1 MVDDID
7 EDLCHTTHKLEFVGS
22 PQVFTQAKN
31 DLVILLGEGEDFV
44 FVHSSAL
51 LELVALES
59 TLSEVVWWDFCGKW
73 KQLSG
78 MLKQQI
84 HNEIH
89 NLYYDNGEILPIP
102 IPITIS
108 RFVVHVSKVS
118 NLSSR

>member
-7 EDLCHTTHKLEFVGS
+7 EDLCHTTHKLELVGS

-44 FVHSSAL
+44 FVHSSTL

-78 MLKQQI
+78 MFKQQF

-89 NLYYDNGEILPIP
+89 KLYYDTNLEIWPIP
-102 IPITIS
+102 IPTAIS
-108 RFVVHVSKVS
+108 RFVVHAIKY
-118 NLSSR
+118 LI